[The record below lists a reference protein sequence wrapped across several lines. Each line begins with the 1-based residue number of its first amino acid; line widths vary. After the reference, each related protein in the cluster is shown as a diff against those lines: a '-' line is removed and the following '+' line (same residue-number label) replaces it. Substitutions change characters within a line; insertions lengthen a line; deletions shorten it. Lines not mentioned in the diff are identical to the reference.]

1 MNSQQEE
8 TERHN
13 TNAEREFWQNTNAKH
28 SRSKVAFG
36 KTNKVGVKDTTPEL
50 KPNTNEFISLRRV
63 KKNTRNVERAIR
75 HNQKG

>member
-1 MNSQQEE
+1 MNQIEP
-8 TERHN
+8 ERH
-13 TNAEREFWQNTNAKH
+13 TTTQEAEFWRNVNATY
-28 SRSKVAFG
+28 SRSKEAFG